1 MRKEQEQSRDTE
13 LFRKNGGIKSAYVL
27 ILNYKFEIVIYT
39 KIGIA
44 FLVNFSTVEFLH
56 TNVE

>member
-27 ILNYKFEIVIYT
+27 ILNYKFEIVIY
-39 KIGIA
+39 
-44 FLVNFSTVEFLH
+44 LH
-56 TNVE
+56 PYIQK